1 MKTVKAHRTVCILRS
16 NYIFLSATCSLIMLT
31 IGEFTCFCDRRVLLG
46 QPSTETRHLAVF
58 GTLVCNGP
66 SFPPWNTIIRDYT
79 RPPNTADLGTDQ
91 EAAVFGNRRYGESL
105 YKT

>member
-1 MKTVKAHRTVCILRS
+1 
-16 NYIFLSATCSLIMLT
+16 MLT
-31 IGEFTCFCDRRVLLG
+31 FGEFTCFCDRRVLLG